1 MASVQNFLG
10 SVSGLALLALLA
22 AILAFVFFGG
32 RGKTKK
38 RSSLGD
44 APFRAINP
52 DEDGALDLP
61 VEPEDPDLVE
71 RVAVS
76 RHIAELMIADEW
88 SEVGTQMAEW
98 ENDLASAAGG
108 ARYHDVAADTAL
120 SGLQSLI
127 DAAELKSLDELD
139 EAEAEVGHFIDTY
152 QRHPDCHVLA
162 TLAARAHLV
171 LGNACRA
178 DHWPPEL
185 EREAWRRMAR
195 HFLKAGEI
203 LKDYDPLA
211 YMSPLLAEAHYL
223 QAIGTPGRR
232 ASPARVVRNL
242 DQPRSLEPAGLRNPR
257 PSPGRSRH
265 LFGRNFILTEAER
278 ALERTEDTLGTGG
291 YALFF
296 LPLLELREGA
306 RDLLDADLFASAMLD
321 LASMEASQAEVN
333 QTANA
338 LAAEMRATETASPA
352 LNDTLYLMI
361 RWHLN
366 VIYPRL
372 WTMPLDAV
380 QSLVQTAAL
389 AVPDAGGPTDG
400 NDNMISRAA

>member
-1 MASVQNFLG
+1 M
-10 SVSGLALLALLA
+10 
-22 AILAFVFFGG
+22 
-32 RGKTKK
+32 
-38 RSSLGD
+38 
-44 APFRAINP
+44 
-52 DEDGALDLP
+52 
-61 VEPEDPDLVE
+61 
-71 RVAVS
+71 
-76 RHIAELMIADEW
+76 
-88 SEVGTQMAEW
+88 
-98 ENDLASAAGG
+98 
-108 ARYHDVAADTAL
+108 AADTAL

-223 QAIGTPGRR
+223 QAIGTPGGAHRLPELFETWI
-232 ASPARVVRNL
+232 SL
-242 DQPRSLEPAGLRNPR
+242 DPSNPLVYETHAH
-257 PSPGRSRH
+257 H
-265 LFGRNFILTEAER
+265 LADPDTYSDETILTEAER

-338 LAAEMRATETASPA
+338 LAAEMRATEIASPA